1 MSTIQDMYAIVNTA
15 IDCAFY
21 QEKYNLNF
29 HSYLSSEKFKQADIT
44 IFIHSGLG
52 IAIQDQVKELEIY
65 LNGGA
70 EAAFFREAY
79 SWMGKPRARKVKDYL
94 NCIMD
99 DAKKYEQSK
108 RRGRKPGTKNK
119 QSSVPNK

>member
-70 EAAFFREAY
+70 EAAFF
-79 SWMGKPRARKVKDYL
+79 S
-94 NCIMD
+94 
-99 DAKKYEQSK
+99 
-108 RRGRKPGTKNK
+108 
-119 QSSVPNK
+119 